1 MARVMIHCPETGEPV
16 YTGMTFDWSAFE
28 TLRIGRRFV
37 GARQHFIADRAAL
50 TPAGYRHS
58 PSSRHVLPF
67 SNFPILN
74 TPMGSLARDHS
85 NVRVGSKAEVQRGT
99 RNVRFWG

>member
-37 GARQHFIADRAAL
+37 GARQPL
-50 TPAGYRHS
+50 HS
-58 PSSRHVLPF
+58 GPRR
-67 SNFPILN
+67 I
-74 TPMGSLARDHS
+74 D
-85 NVRVGSKAEVQRGT
+85 T
-99 RNVRFWG
+99 RRLSA